1 MESFQHEQD
10 RIAAETQA
18 LTARAE
24 PELDLE
30 VAPKVV
36 ELAFAIIDDIAPAYL
51 RANDRERGMW
61 NEAVFAG
68 IWIGDRAI
76 TRVACQD
83 LFASALSDTSSN
95 WVSLVAVSDTN
106 RTIELAWLPGTSLS
120 PRTMRVPPTG
130 RAGPIWLRW

>member
-36 ELAFAIIDDIAPAYL
+36 EGAFAIIDDIAPAYL
-51 RANDRERGMW
+51 RANDRERGDAERGRLRGDLDRRPR
-61 NEAVFAG
+61 NHAG
-68 IWIGDRAI
+68 RPPGSI
-76 TRVACQD
+76 RVRP
-83 LFASALSDTSSN
+83 F
-95 WVSLVAVSDTN
+95 
-106 RTIELAWLPGTSLS
+106 GH
-120 PRTMRVPPTG
+120 
-130 RAGPIWLRW
+130 